1 MGLFKRKRK
10 VSDEFLESLA
20 EANKA
25 EEAELSAASD
35 EKKSDG
41 GMASL
46 FSDYTGA
53 DSLDDVIGD
62 ISEKSD
68 EKSAEKNIVE
78 PDDDI
83 IVKGAEK
90 DELYLESDELLAAYE
105 KAHGDIVI
113 PSEEPEKK
121 ESDSS
126 SLSREDY
133 DLLKSY
139 LDENRGNE
147 VEAIRRLIDENT
159 ATENADDAR
168 DNTSAEEVSL
178 EDILRAE
185 DTPAS
190 QSKASG
196 ADEAVGDSFES
207 LDVSFDDGFVDLD
220 DVTDAP
226 SDVAPAER
234 ESSEPHAE
242 PTTDE
247 IIEEFIKNGGLAS
260 LDGEDSA
267 EEAPLGEPEF
277 VLEDEND
284 EAESAAELDSAP
296 LPVPEELENI
306 DFDPTDSAGV
316 GTTDMNLRIA
326 FGLEEDTEDEEVAG
340 AVKKMADRFEAD
352 RRVGRKLA
360 PEHPEYTDPIQAR
373 DIAGEYKKAR
383 RSVTL
388 RLVFAIIFAAL
399 LIVFENISVI
409 TELLTGT
416 AKQFAGP
423 LDPAK
428 YPVVY
433 IMVSLQ
439 LLFITSVFAL
449 PELRHGAKRLFSAA
463 PTPESSSLLL
473 VIAGTVISAV
483 SAYFAKDTSEIVT
496 FNAVSAVSVV
506 MTLVYSRLNIKREMM
521 TFYVVGSK
529 KKKYAMK
536 NVPDEDS
543 LLDSVDCDDDM
554 YGDVMRVEQSGFIDG
569 FFSRMSTPDRMT
581 GAFVAG
587 IMAFSVAAA
596 VIFGFFTSK
605 SSSDVPAI
613 LTGAYLALL
622 AMTPFALQLTFS
634 YPFYRASSAAASCDS
649 AIVGECS
656 LDEYASAAVV
666 SFDDGNLFPSYGVKV
681 QNIRIYNNAR
691 IDRVLY
697 YASSVFKSAGGP
709 LSDVFEVATM
719 EMGRSDSVE
728 LLEADAGFLASRVDG
743 VRIIFGSHS
752 ALAARGYEIAD
763 SVAQDDVDF
772 SDELSIMYM
781 FREDV
786 LISKMY
792 IKYVLDGDTEAMLR
806 QFRDYGMYLCV
817 RTYDPNIDED
827 MICSKLSMKEPPIK
841 VVRYRNANDARG
853 VCERTDSGF
862 VTYASPKTLLQLL
875 PYCDKVIHTK
885 RTCAALTVM
894 SMIIS
899 LMLIAVLTMSSGIG
913 FLRGIHMIA
922 WHAVWMLPAY
932 IASKIFI
939 R

>member
-20 EANKA
+20 EADRA
-25 EEAELSAASD
+25 EADIVTAPDSTNT
-35 EKKSDG
+35 DG
-41 GMASL
+41 GMAAL
-46 FSDYTGA
+46 FSDYMGDDSLENIAEAAARGA
-53 DSLDDVIGD
+53 DG
-62 ISEKSD
+62 
-68 EKSAEKNIVE
+68 
-78 PDDDI
+78 DDDKPKEDASSDGFA
-83 IVKGAEK
+83 VKKAEK
-90 DELYLESDELLAAYE
+90 DELYFESEEFLAEYERTHSDAPAGEKKASPADKAPITDEDYELL
-105 KAHGDIVI
+105 
-113 PSEEPEKK
+113 
-121 ESDSS
+121 
-126 SLSREDY
+126 R
-133 DLLKSY
+133 SY
-139 LDENRGNE
+139 LDDNRGNE
-147 VEAIRRLIDENT
+147 VEALRRLIDENT
-159 ATENADDAR
+159 ASAEDGTPTHMDESTCDTAEAASTGAFEAFADDGLLG
-168 DNTSAEEVSL
+168 DEFSKDESADIGL
-178 EDILRAE
+178 E
-185 DTPAS
+185 
-190 QSKASG
+190 
-196 ADEAVGDSFES
+196 
-207 LDVSFDDGFVDLD
+207 DGFVELADED
-220 DVTDAP
+220 D
-226 SDVAPAER
+226 
-234 ESSEPHAE
+234 SEVSEATSGDTE

-247 IIEEFIKNGGLAS
+247 IIEEFIKNGGFAS
-260 LDGEDSA
+260 LEAESA
-267 EEAPLGEPEF
+267 DETLTETLTEPLTEPEF
-277 VLEDEND
+277 VLEDAEGDTD
-284 EAESAAELDSAP
+284 EAPVTDESELSP
-296 LPVPEELENI
+296 PEALADM

-326 FGLEEDTEDEEVAG
+326 FGLEEDTEDDEVAG
-340 AVKKMADRFEAD
+340 AVKKLADRFEAD

-360 PEHPEYTDPIQAR
+360 PEHSEYTDPIQAR
-373 DIAGEYKKAR
+373 DIAGEYKKRR

-388 RLVFAIIFAAL
+388 RLVFAIIFASL
-399 LIVFENISVI
+399 LLVFENITVI
-409 TELLTGT
+409 TELLTGS
-416 AKQFAGP
+416 AKQFAGA
-423 LDPAK
+423 LDPEK

-439 LLFITSVFAL
+439 LLFITAAFAL

-473 VIAGTVISAV
+473 VLAGTAISAI

-543 LLDSVDCDDDM
+543 LLSSVDCDDDM

-596 VIFGFFTSK
+596 VIFGFFASK
-605 SSSDVPAI
+605 SSSDIPT
-613 LTGAYLALL
+613 LLKGAYLALL

-634 YPFYRASSAAASCDS
+634 YPFYRAASAAASCDS

-728 LLEADAGFLASRVDG
+728 LLDADAGFLEARVDG
-743 VRIIFGSHS
+743 VRIIFGSHT
-752 ALAARGYEIAD
+752 ALAERGYEIDD
-763 SVAQDDVDF
+763 SVARDDVDF

-806 QFRDYGMYLCV
+806 QFHDYGMYLCV

-827 MICSKLSMKEPPIK
+827 MICSKLSMREPPIK
-841 VVRYRNANDARG
+841 VVRYRSADDARG

-862 VTYASPKTLLQLL
+862 VTYSSPKMLLQLL

-899 LMLIAVLTMSSGIG
+899 VMLIAVLTMSSGLG
-913 FLRGIHMIA
+913 FVRGIHMIA
-922 WHAVWMLPAY
+922 WHVVWMLPAY